1 MSRKKYQVSV
11 HGRDRIR
18 QRTEY
23 SRSRDIDKLFQK
35 AVKDGKS
42 PSEFK
47 PPFSNFLKSKL
58 QEGKKIKVYQN
69 LIFIYKNHKLITSY
83 KVPEKYMRQL
93 ALEKQQ
99 DNIKRTFSGMKNKQL
114 REDFLQ
120 CLDMYVSL
128 AQLGHSIIIYQD
140 EETIEKMVEMWLKI
154 KTMLLEFKIRIGTEE
169 FVPELVLDDANIID
183 YSKAC
188 YIEFSSLTTNFVGFG
203 ANKNDKTK
211 GERNKDRRDFS
222 RLITEIDRCV
232 EYIHEKNYYLVQ
244 SQSMND

>member
-1 MSRKKYQVSV
+1 MARKKYQVSV

-23 SRSRDIDKLFQK
+23 SRSKDIDKLFQK
-35 AVKDGKS
+35 AVRDGKS

-83 KVPEKYMRQL
+83 KVPERYLRQL
-93 ALEKQQ
+93 ALERQQ
-99 DNIKRTFSGMKNKQL
+99 DAIKRTFSGMKNKKL

-140 EETIEKMVEMWLKI
+140 EETVEKMVEMWLKI
-154 KTMLLEFKIRIGTEE
+154 KTILLEFKIRIGVDE
-169 FVPELVLDDANIID
+169 FTPEVVIDDANIID

-188 YIEFSSLTTNFVGFG
+188 YIEFISLTTNFVGFG

-211 GERNKDRRDFS
+211 GQRNQDKRDFT

-232 EYIHEKNYYLVQ
+232 DFIHEKNYYLVQ
-244 SQSMND
+244 SQGME

>member
-23 SRSRDIDKLFQK
+23 SRSKDIDRLFQK
-35 AVKDGKS
+35 AVQDGKS

-83 KVPEKYMRQL
+83 RVPDKYMRQL
-93 ALEKQQ
+93 QIEKQQ
-99 DNIKRTFSGMKNKQL
+99 DAIKRTLSGVKNKQL

-120 CLDMYVSL
+120 NLDMYISL

-140 EETIEKMVEMWLKI
+140 AETIEKMVEMWLRI
-154 KTMLLEFKIRIGTEE
+154 KTILLEFKIRIGTED
-169 FVPELVLDDANIID
+169 FTPELVLDDANIVD
-183 YSKAC
+183 YSRAC

-203 ANKNDKTK
+203 ANKKDKTK
-211 GERNKDRRDFS
+211 GERNQDKRDFS
-222 RLITEIDRCV
+222 RLVTEIERCV
-232 EYIHEKNYYLVQ
+232 EFIHEKNYYLVQ
-244 SQSMND
+244 SQGIE